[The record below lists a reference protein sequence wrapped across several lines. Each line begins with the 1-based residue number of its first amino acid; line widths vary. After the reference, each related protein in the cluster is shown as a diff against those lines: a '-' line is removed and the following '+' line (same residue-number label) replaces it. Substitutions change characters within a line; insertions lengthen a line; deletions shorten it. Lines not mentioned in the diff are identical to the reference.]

1 MAPRPTGQRLRF
13 GRLWALAVSVSP
25 AREARLLQVSNGLE
39 GILCEY
45 PSLVCFPVAL
55 VVTDDLS

>member
-1 MAPRPTGQRLRF
+1 MAPRPTGKRLRF

-25 AREARLLQVSNGLE
+25 ARGAGMPLVSNGQE

-45 PSLVCFPVAL
+45 PSLVCFPFAL
-55 VVTDDLS
+55 VVTNDLS